1 MIGYYYVSIH
11 SNFEPLTVRSRDSL
25 TQAPESAVVLGDAP
39 DGLPL
44 VLHVLRRHSVES
56 AVLGAL
62 GYPPRDELAGPISD
76 ALTALQRAVASEAK
90 RQGILRVGAASFY
103 RSDATVGT
111 LFGDT
116 MLAST
121 IGAHSPLILAEDR
134 YSTSSQPELVAN
146 TAAVALSP
154 DPVTLMKGVMA
165 DRYLLVPTA
174 SGPVFIAKPD
184 DETDE
189 ITEDSLEPLRFED
202 LRPIGSARFWARK
215 NGEPPQQGLLAD
227 EHAYKQAVRENN
239 DLAWTLGVNDIG
251 KAIVQIARSV
261 QLFHDEG
268 RVHGDIKPGNSLITA
283 RGGIVIDPIG
293 IEIGKISPGATPG
306 WAAPEQIL
314 ARPVAPSTDVFALGL
329 MIALVMRAAI
339 YGEERSFV
347 IPTGKEERRRVRLLG
362 DPDVFVD
369 PRIMELESNLR
380 LAWSDLIC
388 RSVSFDPDDRPQS
401 AGAFADEVANLLDAQ
416 ALPGDIAVRGGP
428 GALQKGVEVLGAFQP
443 SWVMTDRR

>member
-1 MIGYYYVSIH
+1 MVGYYYVSIH
-11 SNFEPLTVRSRDSL
+11 SNFEPLAVRARDTL
-25 TQAPESAVVLGDAP
+25 TQEPESAVVLGDAP

-44 VLHVLRRHSVES
+44 VLHVMRRHSIES

-62 GYPPRDELAGPISD
+62 GYPPRDELSPAIAE
-76 ALTALQRAVASEAK
+76 ALGTLQSAVASEAK
-90 RQGILRVGAASFY
+90 RQGILHVGASTFY
-103 RSDATVGT
+103 RSDATIGA

-116 MLAST
+116 MLSST

-154 DPVTLMKGVMA
+154 DPVTLMKGVTA
-165 DRYLLVPTA
+165 DRYLLVPAA

-189 ITEDSLEPLRFED
+189 ISEHSLEPLRFED
-202 LRPIGSARFWARK
+202 LRPIESARFWARK
-215 NGEPPQQGLLAD
+215 NGEAPQQGLLAD
-227 EHAYKQAVRENN
+227 EQSYKKAVRENN
-239 DLAWTLGVNDIG
+239 DLAWTIGVHELGV
-251 KAIVQIARSV
+251 AIVEIARSV

-268 RVHGDIKPGNSLITA
+268 RVHSDIKPGNALITA

-293 IEIGKISPGATPG
+293 IEAGKISPGATPG

-314 ARPVAPSTDVFALGL
+314 ARPVQPATDVFALGL
-329 MIALVMRAAI
+329 MIALLMRAAI

-362 DPDVFVD
+362 DPDVFLD
-369 PRIMELESNLR
+369 PRIMELDDNVR
-380 LAWSDLIC
+380 VAWSELIRRC
-388 RSVSFDPDDRPQS
+388 VSFDPDDRPQS
-401 AGAFADEVANLLDAQ
+401 AGEFADQVANLLDTQ
-416 ALPGDIAVRGGP
+416 SLPGDVAVRGGP

-443 SWVMTDRR
+443 SWVVTDRR